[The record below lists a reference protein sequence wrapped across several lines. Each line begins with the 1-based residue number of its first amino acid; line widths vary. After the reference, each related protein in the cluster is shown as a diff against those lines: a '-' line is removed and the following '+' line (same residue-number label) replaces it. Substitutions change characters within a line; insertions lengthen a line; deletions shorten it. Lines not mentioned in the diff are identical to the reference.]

1 MLLTIYIQVLYVL
14 CMTKTINISLP
25 EELLTRIDAEAK
37 SEYSSRSDF
46 IRDTLVKRL
55 KNQRVVDEWGD
66 DGTWE
71 TVVNFRELSP
81 NGAPASEVLAA
92 IKALTK

>member
-1 MLLTIYIQVLYVL
+1 MTIDIQKVYAL
-14 CMTKTINISLP
+14 CMSKTINISLP
-25 EELLTRIDAEAK
+25 EELLIRIDAEAK

-71 TVVNFRELSP
+71 TVVNFRDLTPS
-81 NGAPASEVLAA
+81 GVPADEVLAA
-92 IKALTK
+92 IKAIIK

>member
-1 MLLTIYIQVLYVL
+1 MS
-14 CMTKTINISLP
+14 KTINISLP
-25 EELLTRIDAEAK
+25 EELLKRIDAEAK

-66 DGTWE
+66 EGTWE
-71 TVVNFRELSP
+71 TVVNFRDISP
-81 NGAPASEVLAA
+81 NGVPADTVLAA
-92 IKALTK
+92 LKALIK

>member
-1 MLLTIYIQVLYVL
+1 MYTI

-25 EELLTRIDAEAK
+25 EELLERIDKEAK
-37 SEYSSRSDF
+37 SEYSTRSDF

-55 KNQRVVDEWGD
+55 KGQRVVDEWGD

-71 TVVNFRELSP
+71 TIINFRELKSGGIP
-81 NGAPASEVLAA
+81 AHDILGAIRDLL
-92 IKALTK
+92 K